1 MTDAHHSSLST
12 RHSPEPLFFTVTD
25 VKQMGYCPRLVYYHY
40 CLPALSVAPTFHMQA
55 GAVAGQKTEALEHRR
70 SLRAYGLRE
79 AGPAVPAREFDVWLE
94 SERLGLRG
102 RLDMLIVAEGELI
115 PVDYKDSQDPGSGR
129 GAGRQT
135 QHNWQL
141 QLAAYALLLE
151 EARNAVITRGF
162 IYYIPARRAR
172 PVALTP
178 ELKAEVRSLLAQMAE
193 LVAREWM
200 PDPTPRRERCRAC
213 EYRRYCN
220 DV

>member
-1 MTDAHHSSLST
+1 MQA
-12 RHSPEPLFFTVTD
+12 LFFTVTD
-25 VKQMGYCPRLVYYHY
+25 VKQMGYCPRIVYYHY

-55 GAVAGQKTEALEHRR
+55 GAAAGQKTEALEHRR
-70 SLRAYGLRE
+70 SLRAYGLSE
-79 AGPAVPAREFDVWLE
+79 AGPTVPAREFDVWLE

-102 RLDMLIVAEGELI
+102 RLDMLIVAGGELI
-115 PVDYKDSQDPGSGR
+115 PVDYKDSDDPAAGGGGR
-129 GAGRQT
+129 PA

-151 EARNAVITRGF
+151 EARNVVTTRGF

-172 PVALTP
+172 PVLLTP
-178 ELKAEVRSLLAQMAE
+178 ELKAEVRSLVAQMGE
-193 LVAREWM
+193 VVRREWM
-200 PDPTPRRERCRAC
+200 PSPTPRRERCRAC

>member
-1 MTDAHHSSLST
+1 M
-12 RHSPEPLFFTVTD
+12 EPLFFTVTD
-25 VKQMGYCPRLVYYHY
+25 VKQMGYCPRIVYYHY
-40 CLPALSVAPTFHMQA
+40 CLPALSVALTFHMQA

-79 AGPAVPAREFDVWLE
+79 AGPNPPAREFDVWLE

-102 RLDMLIVAEGELI
+102 RLDMLIVADGELI
-115 PVDYKDSQDPGSGR
+115 PVDYKDSDDPAAGGGR
-129 GAGRQT
+129 AGAGGRQA

-151 EARNAVITRGF
+151 EARNTTISRGF

-172 PVALTP
+172 PVMITP
-178 ELKAEVRSLLAQMAE
+178 ELKAEVRSLLAQMGE
-193 LVAREWM
+193 MVAREWM
-200 PDPTPRRERCRAC
+200 PPPTPRRERCRAC
-213 EYRRYCN
+213 EYRLFCN